1 MVLYTLVLYTG
12 KELASKTLISS
23 FKRIS
28 LMKTVS
34 QELKTSGGIIENSP
48 TNQDVDTPRYTRRET
63 LLTMLAVLLVML
75 LASLDQTI
83 VGTAMPHIISDLQGF
98 DRYTWVTTA
107 YLLTSTVMVPIYG
120 KLSDIFGRKPIFL
133 IGVVLFLIG
142 SAASGASQTMNQLIA
157 FRAFQGL
164 GAAALMPIAL
174 AVIGDLFTPRE
185 RGKWQG
191 VTGAVF
197 GLSSILGPTAG
208 GWITD
213 NSTWRWVFY
222 VNLPIGIIAL
232 LVLIFLMPT
241 LRSKNA
247 GKASVDYVGALL
259 LIAGT
264 VPLLLGFTWAG
275 SQYDWLSW
283 QILSTFGGAIVFL
296 ALFILYEIRQ
306 ERLNAQPIINPSLFT
321 NRIFTVSILIT
332 MIMSMGM
339 FGSILFLPLYAQG
352 VLGISATNSGLLLS
366 PLMMGLI
373 VSSVIAGLL
382 VSRFGKY
389 KWIAFVGMAITIGG
403 SLLLLRLDV
412 NSTNRDLITAMI
424 VLGVGLGFSMSL
436 YTVIVQNALPKM
448 IGQATSGLTF
458 FRSIGGTI
466 AVAAMGSILTSAY
479 VPGFHAAISTQVK
492 TIIPAKV
499 LNIFDNPNVL
509 LSSDIQKKL
518 LTQFAAFGPQGKA
531 LYGQLIEAVKIGL
544 TSGIHNVYVLSTVL
558 MCIGFVAVF
567 FLKEIPLRGGKKS
580 AAKEQAPEDAVEA
593 TSSAVMMH

>member
-1 MVLYTLVLYTG
+1 M
-12 KELASKTLISS
+12 KTL
-23 FKRIS
+23 
-28 LMKTVS
+28 S
-34 QELKTSGGIIENSP
+34 QELKKGGGVVANSS
-48 TNQDVDTPRYTRRET
+48 TNLDDDTPRFTRRET
-63 LLTMLAVLLVML
+63 LLTMTAVLLVML

-83 VGTAMPHIISDLQGF
+83 VGTAMPHIITDLQGF

-133 IGVVLFLIG
+133 IGVVLFLVG
-142 SAASGASQTMNQLIA
+142 SAASGASQSMNQLIA

-164 GAAALMPIAL
+164 GAAALMPIAM
-174 AVIGDLFTPRE
+174 AVVGDLFTPRE

-191 VTGAVF
+191 ITGGVF

-213 NSTWRWVFY
+213 NTSWRWVFY

-247 GKASVDYVGALL
+247 GKASIDYLGALL

-283 QILSTFGGAIVFL
+283 QIISMFSGAVVFL
-296 ALFILYEIRQ
+296 ALFILYEIRL

-321 NRIFTVSILIT
+321 NRIFSVSVLIT
-332 MIMSMGM
+332 MITSMGM
-339 FGSILFLPLYAQG
+339 FGTILFLPLYAQG
-352 VLGISATNSGLLLS
+352 VLGISATNSGLLLA
-366 PLMMGLI
+366 PLMISLVI
-373 VSSVIAGLL
+373 SSIISGQL

-389 KWIAFVGMAITIGG
+389 KWIAFVGMIITIGG
-403 SLLLLRLDV
+403 SLLLQRLDV
-412 NSTNRDLITAMI
+412 HSTNNDLIVAMI
-424 VLGVGLGFSMSL
+424 VLGLGLGFSMSL
-436 YTVIVQNALPKM
+436 YTVIVQNAVPKM

-479 VPGFHAAISTQVK
+479 VPGFHNAVSAQVK
-492 TIIPAKV
+492 AVIPAQI
-499 LNIFDNPNVL
+499 LNIFNNPNVL
-509 LSSDIQKKL
+509 LSADIQKKL
-518 LTQFAAFGPQGKA
+518 LAQFSAFGPQGKM
-531 LYGQLIEAVKIGL
+531 LYDQLMEAVKIGL

-558 MCIGFVAVF
+558 MCIGFVAIF
-567 FLKEIPLRGGKKS
+567 FLKEIPLRGGKQS
-580 AAKEQAPEDAVEA
+580 AAQEQAPEDAVEA
-593 TSSAVMMH
+593 TSSVVVMH